1 MVSFAAYSSVRNEL
15 KMLEDV
21 SMSEVA
27 FHSEEMWTFNP
38 FTDIDKLKK
47 FLEENVSAQIFC
59 FDITINDGI
68 ETIEEIRYKNRKIN
82 IMLIADTSISP
93 MSYMKPG
100 IMASSL
106 LLRPFS
112 KPQIKSAVRD
122 VVVGMADKD
131 DSDEEMFILKQKEG
145 NLRIPFGKIF
155 FFEAREKKIFVN
167 TLSKEYAFYDTLE
180 NLLQKLP
187 ENFKRS
193 HKGFIVNTSK
203 IERVYLS
210 QNFIELQKKRIVPL
224 SRSYKKDFK

>member
-47 FLEENVSAQIFC
+47 FLEENVSAQILC

-131 DSDEEMFILKQKEG
+131 DSDEEMFILKQKEV
-145 NLRIPFGKIF
+145 II
-155 FFEAREKKIFVN
+155 
-167 TLSKEYAFYDTLE
+167 
-180 NLLQKLP
+180 
-187 ENFKRS
+187 
-193 HKGFIVNTSK
+193 
-203 IERVYLS
+203 
-210 QNFIELQKKRIVPL
+210 
-224 SRSYKKDFK
+224 